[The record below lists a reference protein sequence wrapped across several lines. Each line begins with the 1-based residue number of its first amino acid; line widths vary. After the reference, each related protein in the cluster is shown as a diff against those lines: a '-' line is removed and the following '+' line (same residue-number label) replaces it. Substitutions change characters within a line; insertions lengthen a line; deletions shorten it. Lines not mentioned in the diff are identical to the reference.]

1 MKRKDISLQEVEL
14 IVNFVT
20 ESLKTSNSINWIT
33 KSSLLKR
40 AYLIGVWQAVSAL
53 NDKDDFT
60 KIFLPHLSETMWES
74 SLDDTFPTT
83 QLGEIYLVL
92 KNSIENTKIENLDE
106 LKIDELINNLNNLN
120 KTWQDRFEYTLRIIS
135 KIRKIMIDLQR
146 KSNITSLSND
156 QLLTDDLNY
165 LIRKE
170 LDDALRFLSLLET
183 NHKTN
188 EKFET

>member
-1 MKRKDISLQEVEL
+1 
-14 IVNFVT
+14 
-20 ESLKTSNSINWIT
+20 
-33 KSSLLKR
+33 
-40 AYLIGVWQAVSAL
+40 
-53 NDKDDFT
+53 
-60 KIFLPHLSETMWES
+60 
-74 SLDDTFPTT
+74 
-83 QLGEIYLVL
+83 
-92 KNSIENTKIENLDE
+92 
-106 LKIDELINNLNNLN
+106 
-120 KTWQDRFEYTLRIIS
+120 
-135 KIRKIMIDLQR
+135 MIDLQR